1 MGRRKKGKDI
11 SGWLVLDKPSGI
23 SSNHALGKVRH
34 VMQAKKAGHAGT
46 LDPMASGVLP
56 IAFGEA
62 TKTIPYMMDAS
73 KGYEFIIAFGSS
85 TDTLDAEGMVIA
97 RSDARPSTS
106 EILGV
111 LPQFIGKIEQVPPAF
126 SALHV
131 DGKRAYEL
139 ARAGERVELPARQ
152 VDIHDL
158 SLVSMPDEDHAS
170 FSVSCA
176 KGTYVRSLARDI
188 CAAMGVEGHVSV
200 LRRTRVGCFDENNSL
215 PLDEV
220 LKKVHIAPAAALL
233 LPLMTALDDIPE
245 CAIAQAEANDLRQG
259 RAIALPAMIEP
270 PASDEDPVVAICTG
284 KAVALCHV
292 RDGFLRPF
300 RVFNETQQE

>member
-11 SGWLVLDKPSGI
+11 TGWLVLDKPSGI
-23 SSNHALGKVRH
+23 SSNHALSKVRH
-34 VMQAKKAGHAGT
+34 ALQARKAGHAGT

-62 TKTIPYMMDAS
+62 TKTIPFMMDAS
-73 KGYEFIIAFGSS
+73 KGYEFTIAFGES
-85 TDTLDAEGMVIA
+85 TDTLDAEGEVIA
-97 RSDARPSTS
+97 RHDARPSQD
-106 EILGV
+106 EITNV
-111 LPQFIGKIEQVPPAF
+111 LPQFTGKIEQVPPAF

-139 ARAGERVELPARQ
+139 ARAGEQVELAARRVE
-152 VDIHDL
+152 IHDL
-158 SLVSMPDEDHAS
+158 SLVSMPDDDHAS
-170 FSVSCA
+170 FSVSCG

-188 CAAMGVEGHVSV
+188 CAALDVEGHVSV

-245 CAIAQAEANDLRQG
+245 CAIAQAEANDLRHG
-259 RAIALPAMIEP
+259 RAIALPEMIMP
-270 PASDEDPVVAICTG
+270 PASDEDPVVAVMSG
-284 KAVALCHV
+284 EAVALCHV
-292 RDGFLRPF
+292 RDGKLSPF
-300 RVFNETQQE
+300 RVFNETS